1 MHDTKTAL
9 KILAVCPH
17 ICKPDT
23 SAGDLRFVR
32 LLEILTSFAKVE
44 LLVPQN
50 RWRNHQ
56 DVHYWNSLE
65 GKGIRIVDPSLWDRF
80 ELLCTAEH
88 YDLILVEFWHQAEKL
103 VPLIASLK
111 RTQPNLKLITDTV
124 DIHFLRELA
133 EFELNSSDDQ
143 SILEGI
149 QTRMRRELAT
159 YSHSDVVIVVTQEDQ
174 KALVDKQCTVPTE
187 LVPII
192 VSTSARSAN
201 PDPNTILFIGGFKHK
216 PNIDAVLW
224 FVHEIFPRIRS
235 KIPDAIFRVVGSYP
249 TEQILELN
257 AIPGV
262 EIVGFVKETIDEIN
276 RACVSVAP
284 LRFGAG
290 MKGKV
295 IEALSY
301 GLPVVTT
308 SFGAQ
313 GLNATDGKHLRIADE
328 ASLFA
333 EYVCECL
340 RNPINANRMGQQGQS
355 LIENL
360 CGPESVR
367 INLKKRFEREWDTP
381 ASDTWTPMRQLAKL
395 RCWAIQTR
403 SKLKRFSKNL
413 LSKILRTRK
422 TVSSTR

>member
-1 MHDTKTAL
+1 
-9 KILAVCPH
+9 
-17 ICKPDT
+17 
-23 SAGDLRFVR
+23 
-32 LLEILTSFAKVE
+32 
-44 LLVPQN
+44 
-50 RWRNHQ
+50 
-56 DVHYWNSLE
+56 
-65 GKGIRIVDPSLWDRF
+65 
-80 ELLCTAEH
+80 LLCTAEH

-103 VPLIASLK
+103 LPLIASLK
-111 RTQPNLKLITDTV
+111 RTQPNLNLITDTV

-133 EFELNSSDDQ
+133 EFELNSSNDE

-159 YSHSDVVIVVTQEDQ
+159 YSHSDLVIVVTQEDQ
-174 KALVDKQCTVPTE
+174 KALADKQCTVPTE

-192 VSTSARSAN
+192 VSPSARSAN

-224 FVHEIFPRIRS
+224 FVHEVFPLIRS

-262 EIVGFVKETIDEIN
+262 EIVGFVKETIDQIN
-276 RACVSVAP
+276 KACVSVAP

-328 ASLFA
+328 AFLFA

-340 RNPINANRMGQQGQS
+340 RNPINANRMGQQGQL

-360 CGPESVR
+360 CGPESVKT
-367 INLKKRFEREWDTP
+367 ILKKRLEPELHNR
-381 ASDTWTPMRQLAKL
+381 SSQTWSPGRRLAKF
-395 RCWAIQTR
+395 RCWAIQNR
-403 SKLKRFSKNL
+403 SRLKRFFKSL
-413 LSKILRTRK
+413 LSKLLRTPK
-422 TVSSTR
+422 PLSSPR